1 MMKNGRLTSNP
12 SRRAADDMT
21 WRLHAEMALLA
32 GWGRAILLQL
42 AHPLIAE
49 GVAAHSGFLAEGW
62 GRLRRLS
69 RTLSAMLTLTFGTE
83 DEAAAVVRGINGI
96 HDRVHGEL
104 PVASGVFPARTR
116 YTAHDPALLAWVH
129 ASLIDSQLLTYERF
143 VAPLSAADRDR
154 YCEETSEIEGLV
166 GIPHGQLPRSAREL
180 AAYMDAVL
188 SGDQLCVTET
198 ARTLGYQIVNPPAF
212 VIGWPI
218 IALAR
223 LPTIGFLP
231 PSIRAGYGFP
241 WSERRARALGAL
253 TSISRRLLPLVPPP
267 LRYWP
272 MARAARARQRR
283 RAPRA

>member
-1 MMKNGRLTSNP
+1 MNDGRLTSSP
-12 SRRAADDMT
+12 ARRAAGDMT

-49 GVAAHSGFLAEGW
+49 GVAAHSGFLTEGW

-83 DEAAAVVRGINGI
+83 DEATAVVRAINGI

-104 PVASGVFPARTR
+104 PAARGAFPAHTR

-143 VAPLSAADRDR
+143 VAPLSIAERDR

-166 GIPHGQLPRSAREL
+166 GIPRGQAPRSAREL
-180 AAYMDAVL
+180 SAYMDAML
-188 SGDQLCVTET
+188 SGDQLCVTDL
-198 ARTLGYQIVNPPAF
+198 ARTLGLVIVHPPAF

-218 IALAR
+218 AALAR
-223 LPTIGFLP
+223 LPTVGFLP
-231 PSIRAGYGFP
+231 ATIRAGYGFP
-241 WSERRARALGAL
+241 WSERRARALDIL
-253 TSISRRLLPLVPPP
+253 TEISRRLLPLIPPP

-272 MARAARARQRR
+272 MARAARARERARR
-283 RAPRA
+283 